1 MDDLRKEIRDSLLG
15 RLRIEE
21 GAFVVARKGLM
32 QFQFGMQDGFG
43 SVLIFGLQCRMM
55 WYRIPGKRK
64 DAENRLDAALSSMG
78 RKLVL
83 SSAPKLKA
91 VYCISITGQPVVL
104 TVHMGEKDIEAFAYS
119 GKGLTGAL
127 STKHVISKF
136 EKSMPE
142 AMNPLPEE
150 KIRERRQEAKNK
162 LKSPRKLRREQKAA
176 EKKALMAQKKENR
189 KNGSIFAT
197 VASLLAKK
205 KTEPASKPP
214 AKEEVNPKAHAP
226 EELVTEKTVI
236 ENTLIETA
244 VTKSPVTDELNT
256 DQQNATN
263 TNNKKNKK
271 KKKRKH

>member
-43 SVLIFGLQCRMM
+43 SVLILGLQCRMM

-119 GKGLTGAL
+119 GKGLLGAL

-150 KIRERRQEAKNK
+150 KIRERKQEAKNK
-162 LKSPRKLRREQKAA
+162 FKSPWKLRREQKAA
-176 EKKALMAQKKENR
+176 EKKALKAQKKEKR
-189 KNGSIFAT
+189 KNGSFFAT
-197 VASLLAKK
+197 VSSLLAKK
-205 KTEPASKPP
+205 NTEPASKPP
-214 AKEEVNPKAHAP
+214 AKEEANPKAHAP
-226 EELVTEKTVI
+226 EEPVTEK
-236 ENTLIETA
+236 NLIETA
-244 VTKSPVTDELNT
+244 VTKSSVTDELNT